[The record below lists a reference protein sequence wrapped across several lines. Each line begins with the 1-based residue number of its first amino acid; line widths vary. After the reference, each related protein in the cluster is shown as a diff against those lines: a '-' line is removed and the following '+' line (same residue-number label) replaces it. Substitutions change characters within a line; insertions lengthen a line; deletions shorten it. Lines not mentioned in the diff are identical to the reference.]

1 MKRMERRRKGRRM
14 KALTLQP
21 DTPNHIPSH
30 IAHHTLPVSFLHTN
44 VMWMLSLHLTLLGA
58 PDL

>member
-1 MKRMERRRKGRRM
+1 M

-30 IAHHTLPVSFLHTN
+30 LAHHSLPVSFLHTN